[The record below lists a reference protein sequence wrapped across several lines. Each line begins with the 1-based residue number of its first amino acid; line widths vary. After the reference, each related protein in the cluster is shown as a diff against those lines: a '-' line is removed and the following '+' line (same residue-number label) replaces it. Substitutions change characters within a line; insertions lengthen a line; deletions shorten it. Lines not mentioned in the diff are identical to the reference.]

1 MECGSLFLNLSQLGV
16 KAVTK
21 HVRYYM
27 YTVTRMAA
35 FAVWAYLMFNIEVT
49 FEARCGYVVS
59 GGAFWT
65 HNFGLWLHLRKT
77 LTSKGSDDAFAYEK
91 KEEKKKD

>member
-27 YTVTRMAA
+27 YTVTRVAA
-35 FAVWAYLMFNIEVT
+35 FAVWAYLMLNIDVT

-65 HNFGLWLHLRKT
+65 HNFGLCSIPVLKLLPVLPLLIRT
-77 LTSKGSDDAFAYEK
+77 LLLFHW
-91 KEEKKKD
+91 